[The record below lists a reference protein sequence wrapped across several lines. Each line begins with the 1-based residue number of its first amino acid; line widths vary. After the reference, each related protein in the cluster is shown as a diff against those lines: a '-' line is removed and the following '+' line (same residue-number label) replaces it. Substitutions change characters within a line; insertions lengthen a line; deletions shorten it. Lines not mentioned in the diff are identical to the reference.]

1 MIYKVSINS
10 FILVVRIV
18 ARLFDRNMFIMMV
31 AIMTGIVIITFFI
44 ADIVNQSKIETL
56 TGEHVVEIED
66 INSRNE
72 NFTDY
77 FLQGSVTIDSA
88 REIREVGN
96 YYFDFALFW
105 YNTALVNI
113 TNTSIDK
120 CIENCW
126 SAMSEYDTS
135 YQKFGSSKPYFEEAK
150 TYTDRYDTI
159 FGYYVGFTQAGQ
171 NITMLRY
178 NASNYLRQ
186 IAENLSLGQMENVSM
201 LMELFNETTGLY
213 DEALED
219 YEDQKD
225 QIDGFIFF
233 SEVREEEPPE

>member
-1 MIYKVSINS
+1 MIYKVALFSIS
-10 FILVVRIV
+10 QVVRIV

-31 AIMTGIVIITFFI
+31 AVMVGIVIITFFI
-44 ADIVNQSKIETL
+44 ADVVNQSKIEVL
-56 TGEHVVEIED
+56 TEEHVVEIDD

-77 FLQGSVTIDSA
+77 FLQGSVTIDSG
-88 REIREVGN
+88 REVREVGN

-105 YNTALVNI
+105 YSTALANM
-113 TNTSIDK
+113 TNASINK

-126 SAMSEYDTS
+126 SAMGEYSTS
-135 YQKFGSSKPYFEEAK
+135 YGKFGSSKPFFEEAK
-150 TYTDRYDTI
+150 TYTDRYDEI
-159 FGYYVGFTQAGQ
+159 LNHYASFAQAGQ

-178 NASNYLRQ
+178 SASNYLRQ
-186 IAENLSLGQMENVSM
+186 IAENLTLGNMENVSM

-213 DEALED
+213 DEGLGN

-225 QIDGFIFF
+225 QIDDYWFF
-233 SEVREEEPPE
+233 SEIREEYPE

>member
-1 MIYKVSINS
+1 MIYKVSVNS

-18 ARLFDRNMFIMMV
+18 ARLFDRNMFIMTV
-31 AIMTGIVIITFFI
+31 AIMIGIVIITFFI

-56 TGEHVVEIED
+56 TEEHVVEIED

-88 REIREVGN
+88 REVREVGN

-113 TNTSIDK
+113 TNTSTDK

-126 SAMSEYDTS
+126 SAMDEYSTS
-135 YQKFGSSKPYFEEAK
+135 YQKFGYSKPFFEEAK
-150 TYTDRYDTI
+150 TYTDRYVTI
-159 FGYYVGFTQAGQ
+159 LDYYVGFAQAGQ

-225 QIDGFIFF
+225 QIDEFAFF
-233 SEVREEEPPE
+233 SKVREDEPPE